1 MEELPPLPDGK
12 PIMATGRSS
21 LRLAKMGNQ
30 DAYFDLEKKM
40 KNDPNE
46 IHFECPKCKRPMS
59 GDKALLGEMINCP
72 DCNEP
77 FIPTPRKPE
86 PAPEPAKTS
95 APASAQNPDNIR
107 AKKIRNQANHFTVV
121 AGVFCGL
128 GLLLALS
135 QLARA
140 ISGEEG
146 AGSGFIVAA
155 SLIGTSLWFY
165 LIAQIIHIRANTEK

>member
-1 MEELPPLPDGK
+1 
-12 PIMATGRSS
+12 
-21 LRLAKMGNQ
+21 
-30 DAYFDLEKKM
+30 M

-46 IHFECPKCKRPMS
+46 IHFDCPKCKRPMS

-72 DCNEP
+72 DCNESFYP
-77 FIPTPRKPE
+77 IPGKPTP
-86 PAPEPAKTS
+86 S
-95 APASAQNPDNIR
+95 R
-107 AKKIRNQANHFTVV
+107 AEKIRNQADRFTVA
-121 AGVFCGL
+121 AGLFCGL

-155 SLIGTSLWFY
+155 SLIGTSLWLY
-165 LIAQIIHIRANTEK
+165 LIGQIIHIRANTEKEVNVQGDVNGRKATPRRMIFMECSPACDSRNFFYRRRIVPFCFEVVRI